1 MAFLTS
7 GQISNLTVGLL
18 AREVVLAGTVS
29 SVDPSEFN
37 GDNGDEVTI
46 RVPQTRTA
54 RVQATPGAA
63 ITFDAIN
70 ETSVTLSLTHI
81 YDAAPIT
88 DEALSLE
95 IEDFAVQVTAPQ
107 VESVGSAIERNLAT
121 AMNAVPADD
130 TTNYTVDEAEAA
142 ALHAMTVLT
151 QADVPMTGRYLAVSP
166 LAAERLLASEI
177 LTAVDSSGNS
187 SALRDATIGRLR
199 GFTVVVSNMLSEG
212 TAGLGRMVAY
222 HRSGFAFTSKV
233 PATPRGASS
242 ASTATYQGLSMRH
255 IFQYDAAHL
264 QDQSVVSAFV
274 GSVLVDADRVY
285 VVELA
290 AAGGGA

>member
-18 AREVVLAGTVS
+18 AREVVLAGTVA

-70 ETSVTLSLTHI
+70 ETSVTLSLSHI

-130 TTNYTVDEAEAA
+130 TGETDAQAA

-166 LAAERLLASEI
+166 LAAEKLLASEI

-290 AAGGGA
+290 AA